1 MKCSLRHFWLIFLS
15 AMTSACAI
23 AAPINPNNPP
33 QGRFSD
39 EWAEIYMTGAK
50 VGYAHTTMN
59 RDGEFITTGS
69 TFHMVLGRAEQPVK
83 IGMVQNSTE
92 TLAGVPV
99 TFGSEMDVSVMK
111 SATKGTVKDGKVTI
125 VTSQYGMDQTQTF
138 DFPTGALMSW
148 GAFRESLLRGFKPG
162 TKYTLQTYAPD
173 LRLDGSVSAVTT
185 IGDWEELRLRDEVT
199 RGQKVTVTIESP
211 VGSFEMV
218 SWIDSDGEPLKA
230 KVPVPGM
237 GDIEMVT
244 TDEATALRDF
254 VPPEFFNTSAIPAK
268 RKIDRAA
275 ARWIKYR
282 LTAKAA
288 GVELGDFPTT
298 EMQTVAAKTD
308 KSVELVVSRVSHK
321 LRSESTPSPF
331 QGQGRGEGHTPSPSK
346 REGRG
351 EGQNDPSMSE
361 YLDGNLMMNTAD
373 PKLIELAKQAAG
385 GEKEPFALADKLRR
399 FVTEYVETKSLNI
412 GFATASEVAR
422 TKEGDCSEHGVLLA
436 ALGRLNGLPSRVAVG
451 LAYVPVFGKQEDIFG
466 YHLWT
471 QFFID
476 GRWIDVDAALRET
489 DCSPAR
495 IAFAVSSLKNAGL
508 ADLSLPLIT
517 KLGGIDLDILE
528 IETGPSPSD

>member
-1 MKCSLRHFWLIFLS
+1 MIFLS
-15 AMTSACAI
+15 AMTSTCAI

-39 EWAEIYMTGAK
+39 EWAEIYMTGGK
-50 VGYAHTTMN
+50 IGYAHTTMN
-59 RDGEFITTGS
+59 RDGELITTGS

-83 IGMVQNSTE
+83 IGMVQHGTE

-99 TFGSEMDVSVMK
+99 TFGTEMDMSMMK

-125 VTSQYGMDQTQTF
+125 VTSQYGMDQSQTF

-148 GAFRESLLRGFKPG
+148 GTFRESLLRGFKPG
-162 TKYTLQTYAPD
+162 TKYTLQTYAPE
-173 LRLDGSVSAVTT
+173 LRLDGPVSAVTT
-185 IGDWEELRLRDEVT
+185 IGEWEELRLGDKVT
-199 RGQKVTVTIESP
+199 KGQKVIVTMESP

-218 SWIDSDGEPLKA
+218 SWVDADGEPLKA
-230 KVPVPGM
+230 KVPIPGM

-244 TDEATALRDF
+244 TDQVTALRDF
-254 VPPEFFNTSAIPAK
+254 IPPEFFNTSTIPAK

-275 ARWIKYR
+275 ARRIKYR

-288 GVELGDFPTT
+288 GIELGDFPTT

-308 KSVELVVSRVSHK
+308 KSVELVVSRVSHQP
-321 LRSESTPSPF
+321 RSTPSEAPR
-331 QGQGRGEGHTPSPSK
+331 Q
-346 REGRG
+346 
-351 EGQNDPSMSE
+351 DMSE

-373 PKLIELAKQAAG
+373 PKLIDLAKQAAG
-385 GEKEPFALADKLRR
+385 GEKEPFALADRLRR
-399 FVTEYVETKSLNI
+399 FVTEYVATKSLNI

-466 YHLWT
+466 YHMWT

-517 KLGGIDLDILE
+517 KLGGIDIDILE

>member
-1 MKCSLRHFWLIFLS
+1 
-15 AMTSACAI
+15 MTTVCAI

-59 RDGEFITTGS
+59 RDGELITTGS

-125 VTSQYGMDQTQTF
+125 VTSQYGMDQSQTF

-237 GDIEMVT
+237 GDIEIVT
-244 TDEATALRDF
+244 TDQATALRDF
-254 VPPEFFNTSAIPAK
+254 VPPEFFNTSTIPAK

-275 ARWIKYR
+275 ARRIKYR

-298 EMQTVAAKTD
+298 EMQTIAAKTD

-321 LRSESTPSPF
+321 PRSESTPSPF
-331 QGQGRGEGHTPSPSK
+331 QG
-346 REGRG
+346 EGRG

-361 YLDGNLMMNTAD
+361 YLDGNLMMNTSD

-385 GEKEPFALADKLRR
+385 GEREPFALADRLRR

-466 YHLWT
+466 YHMWT

-528 IETGPSPSD
+528 IDTGPSPSD

>member
-1 MKCSLRHFWLIFLS
+1 MKCSWQRFSVIFLS
-15 AMTSACAI
+15 AMTTVCAI

-39 EWAEIYMTGAK
+39 EWAEIYMAGAK

-59 RDGEFITTGS
+59 RDGEIITTGS

-83 IGMVQNSTE
+83 IGMVQHSTE

-148 GAFRESLLRGFKPG
+148 GTFRESLLRGFKPG

-230 KVPVPGM
+230 KVPIPGM
-237 GDIEMVT
+237 GDIEIVT
-244 TDEATALRDF
+244 TDQATALRDF
-254 VPPEFFNTSAIPAK
+254 VPPEFFNTSTIPAK

-275 ARWIKYR
+275 ARRIKYR

-321 LRSESTPSPF
+321 PRSESTPSPS
-331 QGQGRGEGHTPSPSK
+331 QG
-346 REGRG
+346 EGRG
-351 EGQNDPSMSE
+351 EGQNDPSMAE

-385 GEKEPFALADKLRR
+385 GEKEPFALADRLRR

>member
-1 MKCSLRHFWLIFLS
+1 
-15 AMTSACAI
+15 MTTVCAI

-39 EWAEIYMTGAK
+39 EWAEIYMTGGK

-59 RDGEFITTGS
+59 RDGELITTGS

-125 VTSQYGMDQTQTF
+125 VTSQYGMDQSQTF

-237 GDIEMVT
+237 GDIEIVT
-244 TDEATALRDF
+244 TDQATALRDF
-254 VPPEFFNTSAIPAK
+254 VPPEFFNTSTIPAK

-275 ARWIKYR
+275 ARRIKYR

-298 EMQTVAAKTD
+298 EMQTIAAKTD
-308 KSVELVVSRVSHK
+308 KSVELVVSRVSH
-321 LRSESTPSPF
+321 RPRSTPSEAPR
-331 QGQGRGEGHTPSPSK
+331 Q
-346 REGRG
+346 
-351 EGQNDPSMSE
+351 DMSE

-385 GEKEPFALADKLRR
+385 GEKEPFALADRLRR

-528 IETGPSPSD
+528 IETGPPPSD

>member
-1 MKCSLRHFWLIFLS
+1 MKGSLRHFWVIFVS

-59 RDGEFITTGS
+59 RDGELITTGS

-99 TFGSEMDVSVMK
+99 AFGSEMDMSVMK
-111 SATKGTVKDGKVTI
+111 SATKGTVKNGKVTI

-148 GAFRESLLRGFKPG
+148 GTFRESLLRGFQPG
-162 TKYTLQTYAPD
+162 TKYTLQTYAPE
-173 LRLDGSVSAVTT
+173 LRLDGPVSAVTT
-185 IGDWEELRLRDEVT
+185 IGEWEELRLGDKVT
-199 RGQKVTVTIESP
+199 RGQKVIVTMESP

-230 KVPVPGM
+230 KVPIPAM

-244 TDEATALRDF
+244 TDQATALRDF
-254 VPPEFFNTSAIPAK
+254 VPPEFFNTSTIPAK

-275 ARWIKYR
+275 ARRIKYR

-308 KSVELVVSRVSHK
+308 KSAELVVGRVSHK
-321 LRSESTPSPF
+321 PRSESTPSPT
-331 QGQGRGEGHTPSPSK
+331 QG
-346 REGRG
+346 EGRG
-351 EGQNDPSMSE
+351 EGQVDPSMAE
-361 YLDGNLMMNTAD
+361 YLEGNLMMNTAD

-385 GEKEPFALADKLRR
+385 GEKAPFALADRLRR

-466 YHLWT
+466 YHMWT

-528 IETGPSPSD
+528 IETGPSPPD

>member
-1 MKCSLRHFWLIFLS
+1 MRSRRAYLLILT
-15 AMTSACAI
+15 ATLVVAPRA
-23 AAPINPNNPP
+23 ALTAPINPNNPP

-39 EWAEIYMTGAK
+39 EWAEIYMAVSK

-59 RDGEFITTGS
+59 RDGDLITTGA

-99 TFGSEMDVSVMK
+99 TFGSEMDMSVMK
-111 SATKGTVKDGKVTI
+111 SATKGTVKDGKVTL

-148 GAFRESLLRGFKPG
+148 GTFRESLLRGFKPG
-162 TKYTLQTYAPD
+162 TKYTLQTYAPE
-173 LRLDGSVSAVTT
+173 LRLDGPVAAVTT
-185 IGDWEELRLRDEVT
+185 IGDWEELRLRDKVT
-199 RGQKVTVTIESP
+199 RGQKVTVTMESP

-230 KVPVPGM
+230 KVPIPGM

-254 VPPEFFNTSAIPAK
+254 IPPEFFNTSTIPAK

-275 ARWIKYR
+275 AKRIKYR

-308 KSVELVVSRVSHK
+308 KSVELVVTRVNHK
-321 LRSESTPSPF
+321 PRSTPS
-331 QGQGRGEGHTPSPSK
+331 ETPRP
-346 REGRG
+346 
-351 EGQNDPSMSE
+351 DMSE

-399 FVTEYVETKSLNI
+399 FVTEYVATKSLNI

-466 YHLWT
+466 YHMWT

-508 ADLSLPLIT
+508 ADLALPLIT
-517 KLGGIDLDILE
+517 NLGGIDLDILE

>member
-1 MKCSLRHFWLIFLS
+1 
-15 AMTSACAI
+15 
-23 AAPINPNNPP
+23 
-33 QGRFSD
+33 
-39 EWAEIYMTGAK
+39 
-50 VGYAHTTMN
+50 
-59 RDGEFITTGS
+59 
-69 TFHMVLGRAEQPVK
+69 MVLGRAEKPVK

-92 TLAGVPV
+92 TLAGVPI
-99 TFGSEMDVSVMK
+99 TFGSEMDMSMMK

-125 VTSQYGMDQTQTF
+125 VTSQYGMDQSQTF
-138 DFPTGALMSW
+138 DFPTGALMTW
-148 GAFRESLLRGFKPG
+148 GTFRESLLRGFRPG
-162 TKYTLQTYAPD
+162 TKYTLQTYAPE
-173 LRLDGSVSAVTT
+173 LRLDGPVSAVTT
-185 IGDWEELRLRDEVT
+185 IGEWEELRLRDKVT
-199 RGQKVTVTIESP
+199 KGQKVTVTMESP
-211 VGSFEMV
+211 VGSFEML
-218 SWIDSDGEPLKA
+218 SWIDVDGEPLKA
-230 KVPVPGM
+230 KVPIPGM

-254 VPPEFFNTSAIPAK
+254 IPPEFFNTSTIPAK

-275 ARWIKYR
+275 ARRIKYR

-308 KSVELVVSRVSHK
+308 KSVELVVARVSHK
-321 LRSESTPSPF
+321 PRSTPSEAPR
-331 QGQGRGEGHTPSPSK
+331 Q
-346 REGRG
+346 
-351 EGQNDPSMSE
+351 DMSE
-361 YLDGNLMMNTAD
+361 YLDGNLMMNTSD
-373 PKLIELAKQAAG
+373 PKLIELAKQAG
-385 GEKEPFALADKLRR
+385 SGEKEPFALADKLRR
-399 FVTEYVETKSLNI
+399 FVTEYVATKSLNI

-466 YHLWT
+466 YHMWT

-517 KLGGIDLDILE
+517 KLGGIDLDILD

>member
-1 MKCSLRHFWLIFLS
+1 
-15 AMTSACAI
+15 MTPVCAI

-59 RDGEFITTGS
+59 RDGDLITTGS

-83 IGMVQNSTE
+83 IGVVQNSTE

-99 TFGSEMDVSVMK
+99 TFGSEMDMSMMK

-125 VTSQYGMDQTQTF
+125 VTSQYGMDQSQTF
-138 DFPTGALMSW
+138 DFPTGALMTW
-148 GAFRESLLRGFKPG
+148 GTFRESLLRGFRPG
-162 TKYTLQTYAPD
+162 TKYTLQTYAPE
-173 LRLDGSVSAVTT
+173 LRLDGPVSAVTT
-185 IGDWEELRLRDEVT
+185 IGEWEELRLRDKVT
-199 RGQKVTVTIESP
+199 KGQKVTVTMESP
-211 VGSFEMV
+211 VGSFEML
-218 SWIDSDGEPLKA
+218 SWIDVDGEPLKA
-230 KVPVPGM
+230 KVPIPGM

-254 VPPEFFNTSAIPAK
+254 IPPEFFNTSTIPAK

-275 ARWIKYR
+275 ARRIKYR

-308 KSVELVVSRVSHK
+308 KSVELVVARVSHK
-321 LRSESTPSPF
+321 PRSTPSEAPR
-331 QGQGRGEGHTPSPSK
+331 Q
-346 REGRG
+346 
-351 EGQNDPSMSE
+351 DMSE
-361 YLDGNLMMNTAD
+361 YLDGNLMMNTSD
-373 PKLIELAKQAAG
+373 PKLIELAKQAAA

-466 YHLWT
+466 YHMWT

-517 KLGGIDLDILE
+517 KLGGIDLDILD